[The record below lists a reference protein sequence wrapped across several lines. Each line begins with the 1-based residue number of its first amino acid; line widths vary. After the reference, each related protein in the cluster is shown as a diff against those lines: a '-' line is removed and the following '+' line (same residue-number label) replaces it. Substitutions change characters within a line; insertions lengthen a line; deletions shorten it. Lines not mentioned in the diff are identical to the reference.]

1 MATEIGRKI
10 KIAFVDDSLF
20 QRTLMKIVL
29 VNNETFD
36 LRFNCSNGL
45 ELLKKLENTA
55 ELPDVCLADLNMPVM
70 DGHEAALHIRDRF
83 PSIKV
88 FGYTTTDNVTELE
101 RFKANGALFIFS
113 KTNLRMTLDEIK
125 YWLDDDIRSPLSKG

>member
-1 MATEIGRKI
+1 
-10 KIAFVDDSLF
+10 
-20 QRTLMKIVL
+20 
-29 VNNETFD
+29 
-36 LRFNCSNGL
+36 
-45 ELLKKLENTA
+45 
-55 ELPDVCLADLNMPVM
+55 M

>member
-1 MATEIGRKI
+1 MATELGRKI

-45 ELLKKLENTA
+45 ELLKKLESTA
-55 ELPDVCLADLNMPVM
+55 ELPDVCLTDLNMPIM
-70 DGHEAALHIRDRF
+70 DGHEAASHIRDRF
-83 PSIKV
+83 PTIKV
-88 FGYTTTDNVTELE
+88 FGYTTTANVSELE
-101 RFKANGALFIFS
+101 RFKANGALCVFS
-113 KTNLRMTLDEIK
+113 KTNLRITLEEIK
-125 YWLDDDIRSPLSKG
+125 YWLDEDIRSPLSK